1 MKNIELAITKIINK
15 KGMKINDLIKRIG
28 ISQNAY
34 YKMLKSNSVKAQTL
48 EKIAKEFK
56 VPISY
61 FFDDDT
67 NEVHEP
73 PAEYKNVSVD
83 EEIKN
88 ISDSLK
94 KIVNKIIAENKA
106 TI

>member
-1 MKNIELAITKIINK
+1 MANLSKIRYLMEQKNIKVSDLCGKLNITRQQLYHII
-15 KGMKINDLIKRIG
+15 
-28 ISQNAY
+28 
-34 YKMLKSNSVKAQTL
+34 KSNTTSINTL
-48 EKIAKEFK
+48 ENIAKEFK

-67 NEVHEP
+67 NEVQEP
-73 PAEYKNVSVD
+73 PGEYKNVSVD